1 MKNTG
6 FEEIEHPS
14 DIGIKFSGKTMEEL
28 FENASLGMF
37 SMITDLKRVKAV
49 KKIKINLS
57 AESSNPEDLLIIW
70 LEKLLYCFEVEDM
83 VLSRF
88 NIKKITFNSNGAYMS
103 AEIYGEKTSDN
114 KHNII
119 NMIKAPTYH
128 LLSIREDKKK
138 HLWSGK
144 IIFDV

>member
-14 DIGIKFSGKTMEEL
+14 DIRIRFSGKTMEEL
-28 FENASLGMF
+28 FENAGLGMF
-37 SMITDLKRVKAV
+37 SMITDLSGVRSV
-49 KKIKINLS
+49 KKIKISLS
-57 AESSNPEDLLIIW
+57 AESSTPEDLLVIW
-70 LEKLLYCFEVEDM
+70 LEKLLYYFEVEDM
-83 VLSRF
+83 ILSRF
-88 NIKKITFNSNGAYMS
+88 NIKKITFDDNGAYLN
-103 AEIYGEKTSDN
+103 AEISGEKTGDN

-128 LLSIREDKKK
+128 LLSIRENKKK